1 MRPQS
6 HPVRAKCKEL
16 KKAERRQLRPEGM
29 SLAEASVSSGCRARY
44 QACWRRVCSQAGL
57 SPQATHPAVI
67 VDKALSEV
75 LEDLFD
81 EGEDFSQAQYT
92 TAAVLFY
99 QPALRSPKQTNLP
112 LAKQTLQGW
121 RKLDPPKSPKAG
133 YLPASS
139 RGHATGL
146 RGDRAVHAAMLS
158 WPT

>member
-6 HPVRAKCKEL
+6 HPLRAKCKEL

-121 RKLDPPKSPKAG
+121 RKLDPPKSPKSR
-133 YLPASS
+133 LPAC
-139 RGHATGL
+139 
-146 RGDRAVHAAMLS
+146 
-158 WPT
+158 